1 MSRSVIKLIYRL
13 LMEET
18 TLSGNMSG
26 RGGLRDEGSVYL
38 LLNDIHPSGIQAVV
52 DVFVMRDDK
61 ENMVLPG
68 CLNACFSFQGG
79 FGDYDSYV
87 YDVNVNG
94 LAHHGLHR
102 LSAIR
107 DFEIIQRKQSD
118 IYFLII
124 LFLCISYVSTVPDYL
139 TPAGVMAV
147 CVH

>member
-1 MSRSVIKLIYRL
+1 
-13 LMEET
+13 MEET

-26 RGGLRDEGSVYL
+26 RGLCDEGSVYL
-38 LLNDIHPSGIQAVV
+38 LLNDIHPSGIKVVV
-52 DVFVMRDDK
+52 DVFVMR
-61 ENMVLPG
+61 EHGITGMSECLLQLP
-68 CLNACFSFQGG
+68 GG